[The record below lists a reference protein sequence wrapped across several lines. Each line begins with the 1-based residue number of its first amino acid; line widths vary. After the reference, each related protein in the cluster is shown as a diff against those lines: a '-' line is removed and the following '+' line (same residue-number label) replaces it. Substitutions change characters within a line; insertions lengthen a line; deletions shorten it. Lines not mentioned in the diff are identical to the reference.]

1 MADKIGVSKTV
12 KITISISE
20 ELFEAIAIES
30 NLRKMNR
37 SRVVET
43 MLRENERIK
52 KNISTICMMRDQEKN
67 VVITA
72 GHGVKQSDVKIVN
85 DPENPITPGNS

>member
-1 MADKIGVSKTV
+1 MVNKTGAKTV

-20 ELFEAIAIES
+20 ELFEAIAMES

-37 SRVVET
+37 SRAVET
-43 MLRENERIK
+43 ILRENERIK
-52 KNISTICMMRDQEKN
+52 KNISKICMIRDREKN

-72 GHGVKQSDVKIVN
+72 GHGVEHDDVKIVN
-85 DPENPITPGNS
+85 DPENTITTGNS